1 MAPAGTAGGGGE
13 EPRQEFEIRND
24 EGFVYKVPAGLYPE
38 AAPSSTK
45 AAAGPDPEVAGLRR
59 RRRAL
64 LRLRDKRLRQLFR
77 WEALA
82 SELLAPLP
90 AARPPAPQ
98 SPPASPP
105 PVSTA
110 ASDSILDDLLA
121 QADLQAELLKKASAL
136 CGEINALC
144 DAHEAALVDD
154 IAALPVW
161 GSSPRELV
169 ASFGACPDEQSADP
183 GTSGLDEWN
192 GSFQRLDSQQGKTV
206 IVVSSAVV
214 EKVEVIGDKRI
225 QSPSQCKQCLQFGCT
240 GETCC
245 ETHAEQGDEL
255 PPSDLTENRFVSGCR
270 RRKGPVSPS
279 SSKASNKRKS
289 QKASGNAKPSGTPGP
304 TTTRKV
310 LSTPRA
316 PDTSRSL
323 GPTTRRRAA
332 AQLLS
337 PRSQ

>member
-1 MAPAGTAGGGGE
+1 M
-13 EPRQEFEIRND
+13 
-24 EGFVYKVPAGLYPE
+24 
-38 AAPSSTK
+38 
-45 AAAGPDPEVAGLRR
+45 
-59 RRRAL
+59 
-64 LRLRDKRLRQLFR
+64 
-77 WEALA
+77 
-82 SELLAPLP
+82 
-90 AARPPAPQ
+90 
-98 SPPASPP
+98 
-105 PVSTA
+105 
-110 ASDSILDDLLA
+110 
-121 QADLQAELLKKASAL
+121 
-136 CGEINALC
+136 
-144 DAHEAALVDD
+144 
-154 IAALPVW
+154 
-161 GSSPRELV
+161 
-169 ASFGACPDEQSADP
+169 
-183 GTSGLDEWN
+183 DEWN

-255 PPSDLTENRFVSGCR
+255 PPSDLTENRYFETYFSLEFENYDDNWSYCPYFSLLLHLFLDAGGG
-270 RRKGPVSPS
+270 KGQLVLQAPKPLTKERGLATNHLQVLFTFPCTIHT
-279 SSKASNKRKS
+279 AECLQQELIPDS